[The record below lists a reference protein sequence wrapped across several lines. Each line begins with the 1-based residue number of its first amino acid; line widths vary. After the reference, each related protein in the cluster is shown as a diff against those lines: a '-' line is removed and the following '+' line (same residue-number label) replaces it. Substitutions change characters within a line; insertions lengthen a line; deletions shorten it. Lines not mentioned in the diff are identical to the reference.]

1 MLYTIC
7 SVVSSCVCNVRSGRC
22 LCLIGRDPSIS
33 KSNRLHVDTFWF
45 DLVIL
50 SLFIWDYQ
58 SWSGVFIYLFI
69 RFMIK
74 IYIIFYFFWLDRRG
88 YEYLMM
94 ILFVF
99 LFHLRVY
106 VYDARVFIPRQN
118 RPSINMMYGHSILE
132 LEPPWLVIH
141 KLCDW
146 PRRPKWSKF
155 MLK

>member
-1 MLYTIC
+1 M
-7 SVVSSCVCNVRSGRC
+7 
-22 LCLIGRDPSIS
+22 
-33 KSNRLHVDTFWF
+33 
-45 DLVIL
+45 
-50 SLFIWDYQ
+50 
-58 SWSGVFIYLFI
+58 FIYLFI

-132 LEPPWLVIH
+132 LEPP
-141 KLCDW
+141 
-146 PRRPKWSKF
+146 
-155 MLK
+155 